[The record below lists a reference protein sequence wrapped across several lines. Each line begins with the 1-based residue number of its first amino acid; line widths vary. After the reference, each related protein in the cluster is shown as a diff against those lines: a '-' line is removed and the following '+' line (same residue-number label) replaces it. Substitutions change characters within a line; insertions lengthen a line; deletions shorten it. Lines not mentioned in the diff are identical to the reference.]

1 MFYRFL
7 SENITRYVNEQENNP
22 YFNYADSSDDEFGNE
37 SIKKQLI
44 NEKGFF
50 IKPSELFC
58 NVVKRADQDENLNET
73 LEKIFQNIESSSIG
87 SSSEEDIKGLFSVLS
102 LNSQKLGNTVTEK
115 NRKLANVLKAI
126 NDFNLGDFKD
136 NSIDLFGDA
145 YEFLMTMYAKHAG
158 KSGGEFFTPQEV
170 SELLARL
177 TIIDYNSEDKK
188 R

>member
-1 MFYRFL
+1 MAQNNERDKLHSAIWKVADELRGSVDGWDFKEYIITILFYRFL

-22 YFNYADSSDDEFGNE
+22 DFNYADSSDDEFGNE

-73 LEKIFQNIESSSIG
+73 LEKIFQNIENSSIG
-87 SSSEEDIKGLFSVLS
+87 SSSEEDIKGLFSILS

-115 NRKLANVLKAI
+115 IEN
-126 NDFNLGDFKD
+126 
-136 NSIDLFGDA
+136 
-145 YEFLMTMYAKHAG
+145 
-158 KSGGEFFTPQEV
+158 
-170 SELLARL
+170 
-177 TIIDYNSEDKK
+177 
-188 R
+188 